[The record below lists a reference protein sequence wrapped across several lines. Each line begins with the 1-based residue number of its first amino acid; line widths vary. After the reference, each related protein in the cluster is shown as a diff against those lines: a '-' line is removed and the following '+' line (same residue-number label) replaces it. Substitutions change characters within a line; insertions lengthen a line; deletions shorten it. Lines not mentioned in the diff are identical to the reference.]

1 MRITD
6 SRADRLQMRSS
17 DTVGSLFWAVFFLAF
32 ALAVAWF
39 LATREPDRP
48 TGFLVAI
55 AFCLVAA
62 AVQVWRARSLHVELS
77 RYGPSRWSETS
88 SLVRRREFTFETEL
102 IVGLR
107 VRTERRFDRYG
118 TTARSPTPSP
128 TFRPIARSTLTAALS
143 DGRSVELGWRR
154 GLWSSDRR
162 LRRDAEHLAGILAVP
177 VQ

>member
-6 SRADRLQMRSS
+6 SRADRLQLRSS
-17 DTVGSLFWAVFFLAF
+17 DTLGSLFWAAVFLAS
-32 ALAVAWF
+32 ALALAWF
-39 LATREPDRP
+39 LAAREPERT
-48 TGFLVAI
+48 TGFLVGV
-55 AFCLVAA
+55 AFCLFGAA
-62 AVQVWRARSLHVELS
+62 AQVWRARTLHIELS
-77 RYGPSRWSETS
+77 RYGPSRGTETT
-88 SLVRRREFTFETEL
+88 SLIRHREFTFDAAS

-118 TTARSPTPSP
+118 TTAKSPEPSP
-128 TFRPIARSTLTAALS
+128 TFTPIARSILTAALS
-143 DGRSVELGWRR
+143 DGRSLELGWRR